1 MSSIEA
7 FVGHIRHELRTPVNA
22 ILGYSQLLLE
32 EDDASLTVEERHDLE
47 RVTEAGHQLLRIVVE
62 ALDPAELIGD
72 DVAMCAVR
80 LRHALHTPLTTVQG
94 LVYLLIEE
102 HEDAPICADLRRI
115 DAAAVRLAELSD
127 SIEHLYRV
135 RLGAASAGPPSALAA
150 TSTPSTVF
158 AENPEGSA
166 VRSGSILVIDDEEIN
181 RHLLTRRLTHHGHV
195 VLTADNLIA
204 PVLGLTKC
212 RVPIGYFALGL
223 VARSDYTRR
232 ETAEKKFWTDWRLGK
247 VEDGLLQDARYVVV
261 NKQTEGIPPTIPAS
275 LSMVFENSEFAV
287 FKVDPQRMS
296 ETVPKST

>member
-72 DVAMCAVR
+72 DVALCAVR

-135 RLGAASAGPPSALAA
+135 RLGAASAGPPSALAT

-166 VRSGSILVIDDEEIN
+166 VRSGSILVKTQC
-181 RHLLTRRLTHHGHV
+181 LCTR
-195 VLTADNLIA
+195 
-204 PVLGLTKC
+204 
-212 RVPIGYFALGL
+212 
-223 VARSDYTRR
+223 
-232 ETAEKKFWTDWRLGK
+232 TD
-247 VEDGLLQDARYVVV
+247 Q
-261 NKQTEGIPPTIPAS
+261 
-275 LSMVFENSEFAV
+275 
-287 FKVDPQRMS
+287 
-296 ETVPKST
+296 